1 MNRGWARL
9 CRAPTTAR
17 CGLRAGRA
25 CLRQAGLRDPLR
37 AWGGYTITN
46 AYDYWDGVVYPAG
59 ALGIKHG
66 LRYVIRRNDYEF
78 QAGGSYYWG

>member
-1 MNRGWARL
+1 VQRVKGEEAGESRL
-9 CRAPTTAR
+9 GTAVP
-17 CGLRAGRA
+17 CPYNGRTA
-25 CLRQAGLRDPLR
+25 FGVGAD
-37 AWGGYTITN
+37 TITN

-66 LRYVIRRNDYEF
+66 LRHVIRRNDHEF